1 MEIKNTME
9 LRKVIGIE
17 DELEEFV
24 YDSLLSTN
32 DFRITDMSYE
42 ELAEFLEFGI
52 DVDFYHLVP
61 FSNSVTYCTEFIED
75 HIKSILDTV
84 VYSTTNGKLDY
95 DTADLMLKIVDL
107 MGKILNE
114 PQDLL
119 AEIYGGIV
127 QDFAIRILSY
137 IEG

>member
-9 LRKVIGIE
+9 LRKILGVEG
-17 DELEEFV
+17 ELEEFV

-32 DFRITDMSYE
+32 DFSITDMSYE
-42 ELAEFLEFGI
+42 ELAEFLEYGV

-61 FSNSVTYCTEFIED
+61 FSNSVTDCELFITD
-75 HIKSILDTV
+75 NVKSIIDTV
-84 VYSTTNGKLDY
+84 EYYNNNGRLDY
-95 DTADLMLKIVDL
+95 DNASLILKVL
-107 MGKILNE
+107 TE

-119 AEIYGGIV
+119 ADIYGCIL
-127 QDFAIRILSY
+127 QDFTIRIESY

>member
-1 MEIKNTME
+1 MEIKNTIE

-17 DELEEFV
+17 SELEEFV

-32 DFRITDMSYE
+32 NFRITDMCYE
-42 ELAEFLEFGI
+42 ELAEFLEYGV

-61 FSNSVTYCTEFIED
+61 FSNSVTDCELFITD
-75 HIKSILDTV
+75 NVKSIVDTIEY
-84 VYSTTNGKLDY
+84 YSNNERLDY
-95 DTADLMLKIVDL
+95 DNASLILKVL
-107 MGKILNE
+107 TE

-119 AEIYGGIV
+119 ADIYGCII
-127 QDFAIRILSY
+127 QDFAIRIELY

>member
-1 MEIKNTME
+1 MEIKNTIE
-9 LRKVIGIE
+9 LRKVLGI
-17 DELEEFV
+17 DGELEEFV

-42 ELAEFLEFGI
+42 ELVEFLEYGI

-61 FSNSVTYCTEFIED
+61 FSNSVTDCELFIAD
-75 HIKSILDTV
+75 NTNSIVDTV
-84 VYSTTNGKLDY
+84 EYYTNNGRLEY
-95 DTADLMLKIVDL
+95 DTAALMVKVLT
-107 MGKILNE
+107 E

-119 AEIYGGIV
+119 ADIYGCII
-127 QDFAIRILSY
+127 QDFAFRVELY

>member
-1 MEIKNTME
+1 MEIKNTIE
-9 LRKVIGIE
+9 LRKVLGI
-17 DELEEFV
+17 DGELEEFV

-42 ELAEFLEFGI
+42 ELVEFLEYGI

-61 FSNSVTYCTEFIED
+61 FSNSVTDCELFIAD
-75 HIKSILDTV
+75 YVKSIVDTV
-84 VYSTTNGKLDY
+84 EYYTNNERLEY
-95 DTADLMLKIVDL
+95 DTAALMVKALT
-107 MGKILNE
+107 E

-119 AEIYGGIV
+119 ADIYGCII
-127 QDFAIRILSY
+127 QDFAFRVELY